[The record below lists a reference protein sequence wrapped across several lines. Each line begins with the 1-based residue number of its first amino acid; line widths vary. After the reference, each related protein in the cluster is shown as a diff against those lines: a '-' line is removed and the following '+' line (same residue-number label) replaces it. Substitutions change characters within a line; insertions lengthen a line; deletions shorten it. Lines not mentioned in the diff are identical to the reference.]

1 MELLIYLWKN
11 APQTVNNEELELVF
25 GTKEARL
32 PDEDEGHSI
41 TTQEKKDLRLNNEI
55 SRKTAQLILETQK
68 ISANTLVKLSEQSE
82 QLNRIESSMDNIES
96 KLDKTEKLI
105 SGMESV
111 VSYIGNKF
119 KRKKGP
125 PVYDYKNKSLKVDT
139 NLPPLDI
146 EILCKNSDDSFTPSI
161 LRLHSTSFSCVDENG
176 QPLKDEYHWSYY
188 DIEKIVLRARPGHMD
203 IRFFED
209 ISSRFRLMSSYLQ
222 VITNELY
229 LRSPDNQIEV
239 IFEYGIPRFAYGDK
253 RITRMPIKE
262 RNSQGNFFSRE
273 TVKTSSLLSE
283 KSSSE
288 LKKDFDESDA
298 NYNLITNTLGD
309 IKDMNIAMASE
320 LDEQLEKLDS
330 IENKVDRTNERMQNQ
345 TYRMDKLMN

>member
-1 MELLIYLWKN
+1 MWKN
-11 APQTVNNEELELVF
+11 VPQIVNKEDIELVF
-25 GTKEARL
+25 GTSESKL
-32 PDEDEGHSI
+32 PADDEYSMM
-41 TTQEKKDLRLNNEI
+41 TSQERTELRLNNEI
-55 SRKTAQLILETQK
+55 SRKTAQVILETQK

-82 QLNRIESSMDNIES
+82 QLNRIETSLNNIES
-96 KLDKTEKLI
+96 KLDKTERLI

-119 KRKKGP
+119 KKKKGP
-125 PVYDYKNKSLKVDT
+125 PVYNYKNKSLKVDT

-209 ISSRFRLMSSYLQ
+209 ISPRFRLMSSYLQ

-229 LRSPDNQIEV
+229 LRSPDNQIDV
-239 IFEYGIPRFAYGDK
+239 IFEHGIPKFTYGDK

-262 RNSQGNFFSRE
+262 RTSQGNFFSRE
-273 TVKTSSLLSE
+273 PIKTSSLLSD
-283 KSSSE
+283 KSSNE

-298 NYNLITNTLGD
+298 NYNLISNTLHD
-309 IKDMNIAMASE
+309 IKDMNLAMANE
-320 LDEQLEKLDS
+320 LDEQLETLDR
-330 IENKVDRTNERMQNQ
+330 IERKVDVTNERLENQ
-345 TYRMDKLMN
+345 TRRMDKLMN